1 MKDYALRSVH
11 RARMSQKVC
20 AIMHYYAHFLRLYI
34 IEQINQIVQNK
45 PNKTYARI
53 CPEELCTFLHYW
65 GKNMHAKTVND
76 TQNMHNSRHFKVQ
89 NVQTG

>member
-11 RARMSQKVC
+11 RARMRQKVC
-20 AIMHYYAHFLRLYI
+20 AVMHYYAHFLRLYI

-65 GKNMHAKTVND
+65 GKDMHAKTVND